1 MRPAILVTLLILL
14 SAMDINST
22 WYLLNHVPGEEINPF
37 VNTQSL
43 EGIIFSPIP
52 NLVDAVFLV
61 CVFLAERRRNRL
73 GEYIAAKSWKAAIFL
88 FPLYYLSMLLLVVS
102 SNLMAVLGH
111 GTPLS
116 LLLRPFAYFTENTFI
131 QYGLANSVIILITLP
146 LLARAATAI
155 YGNTLDTH
163 PPSLHN

>member
-14 SAMDINST
+14 STMDIAST
-22 WYLLNHVPGEEINPF
+22 WHLLNNTSGEEINPF
-37 VNTQSL
+37 VNTKTL
-43 EGIIFSPIP
+43 WAIILSPVP

-73 GEYIAAKSWKAAIFL
+73 GEYLAARSWKAAIFL

-102 SNLMAVLGH
+102 SNLMAVFGH
-111 GTPLS
+111 STPMS
-116 LLLRPFAYFTENTFI
+116 LLLIPFAYLSSDTFI

-146 LLARAATAI
+146 LLARAATAM